1 MKKISR
7 IFISLLLVLSMS
19 IITALSANAST
30 TKNYSFYISNT
41 GSVTNLKTNPISP
54 EQNDSF
60 YINVH
65 LSSKAG
71 TSSVQCK
78 VYVKDKLVLDKK
90 INSIGDHSYTISD
103 PNIKSYN
110 SNIVVHL
117 YLNPTPTGLGS
128 AASGY
133 IKYH

>member
-128 AASGY
+128 AA
-133 IKYH
+133 

>member
-19 IITALSANAST
+19 IITALSASAST

-41 GSVTNLKTNPISP
+41 CSVTNLKTNPISP
-54 EQNDSF
+54 EQSDNF

-65 LSSKAG
+65 LSSKTG

-90 INSIGDHSYTISD
+90 IDSIGDHSYTISD
-103 PNIKSYN
+103 PNIKLYN
-110 SNIVVHL
+110 TNIVVHL

>member
-1 MKKISR
+1 MKKFSR

>member
-19 IITALSANAST
+19 IITALSASAST

-54 EQNDSF
+54 EQSDNF

-65 LSSKAG
+65 LSSKTG

-78 VYVKDKLVLDKK
+78 VYVKD
-90 INSIGDHSYTISD
+90 
-103 PNIKSYN
+103 
-110 SNIVVHL
+110 
-117 YLNPTPTGLGS
+117 
-128 AASGY
+128 
-133 IKYH
+133 

>member
-1 MKKISR
+1 
-7 IFISLLLVLSMS
+7 MS
-19 IITALSANAST
+19 IITALSASAST

-54 EQNDSF
+54 EQSDNF

-65 LSSKAG
+65 LSSKTG

-90 INSIGDHSYTISD
+90 IDSIGDHSYTISD
-103 PNIKSYN
+103 PNIKLYN
-110 SNIVVHL
+110 TNIVVHL

>member
-1 MKKISR
+1 MKKFSR

-65 LSSKAG
+65 LSSKVG